1 MQREM
6 GRPSLAEFLLPEKL
20 GHNERLER
28 IDAAVDW
35 DRLGGVVAASMH
47 HEKAGRAI
55 RR

>member
-6 GRPSLAEFLLPEKL
+6 GRPSLAEFPEKL

-28 IDAAVDW
+28 IDEAG
-35 DRLGGVVAASMH
+35 LGSVGRGGSGH
-47 HEKAGRAI
+47 LCAGRAI